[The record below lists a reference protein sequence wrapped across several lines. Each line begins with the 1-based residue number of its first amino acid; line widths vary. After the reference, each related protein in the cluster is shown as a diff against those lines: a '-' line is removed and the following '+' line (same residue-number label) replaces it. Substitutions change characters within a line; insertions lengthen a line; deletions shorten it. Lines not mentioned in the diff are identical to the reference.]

1 LVKKAVKPPW
11 AAVAAV
17 LFVYCLLNGGTV
29 AENSGKYLRLC
40 AERVV
45 PALFVFSVLANII
58 CKSKAFYTL
67 CRVFPRFGVEAA
79 LLAMGML
86 GGFPLGAAV
95 AVELYDNGAVDKRQ
109 AEYLCAFTNNPS
121 LSFTVSYVGGVF
133 NSKAIG
139 IRLALLTALSA
150 VAAAIILKPFLL
162 PKSKGG
168 IRLMPAATDT
178 PTLSAAIKDTCT
190 TMLVI
195 CGCIVFFGSICWILP
210 QNLQGFLELSGGISN
225 CRSVVNAAV
234 LLGFSGV
241 SVLCQIAAVCKGKL
255 SAAPYLTAKLIQGV
269 IMGAAAHFL
278 L

>member
-1 LVKKAVKPPW
+1 MVKKAVKPPW
-11 AAVAAV
+11 AVPAAV
-17 LFVYCLLNGGTV
+17 LFVYCLLNSGTV
-29 AENSGKYLRLC
+29 AENSGKYLKLC
-40 AERVV
+40 GERVV

-67 CRVFPRFGVEAA
+67 CHVLPRFGVEAA
-79 LLAMGML
+79 LLIMGML

-95 AVELYDNGAVDKRQ
+95 AVELYDNGAVSKKQ

-133 NSKAIG
+133 NNKNIG
-139 IRLALLTALSA
+139 LRLALLTALSA
-150 VAAAIILKPFLL
+150 VAAAVILKPFLL

-168 IRLMPAATDT
+168 IKLIPATGSV

-195 CGCIVFFGSICWILP
+195 CGCIVFFGSLCWMLP
-210 QNLQGFLELSGGISN
+210 PQLQGVLELSGGISR
-225 CRSVVNAAV
+225 CRSVGNAAV

-241 SVLCQIAAVCKGKL
+241 SVLCQVSAVCKGKL
-255 SAAPYLTAKLIQGV
+255 STAPYLAAKLVQAAF
-269 IMGAAAHFL
+269 MGLGAHFL